1 MREASPLGKPGEIQ
15 PTLAEAIR
23 KAQTMAKREDLIL
36 ITGSLFTV
44 GEAMAFLYP
53 ETYKPDRIR

>member
-1 MREASPLGKPGEIQ
+1 MGQPGE
-15 PTLAEAIR
+15 TLPELSKAIGR
-23 KAQTMAKREDLIL
+23 AQELAGPEDLIL
-36 ITGSLFTV
+36 VTGSLFTV